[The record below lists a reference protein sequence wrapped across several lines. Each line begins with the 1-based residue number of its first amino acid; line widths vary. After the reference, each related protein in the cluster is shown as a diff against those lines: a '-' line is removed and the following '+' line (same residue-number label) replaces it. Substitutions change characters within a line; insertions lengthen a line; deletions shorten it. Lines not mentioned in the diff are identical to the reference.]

1 MTTKANTIPRM
12 RTVTKAVAE
21 IKKLDPNTDF
31 TERAL
36 RRMVAKKEIP
46 AISIG
51 NKKLINLDLLIEKL
65 SGINYNDNAICVS

>member
-1 MTTKANTIPRM
+1 MSKTNSIPRM
-12 RTVTKAVAE
+12 RTVSNAVAE
-21 IKKLDPNTDF
+21 IKKIDPYTDF

-46 AISIG
+46 TVQIG

-65 SGINYNDNAICVS
+65 SGISYNYNAICVS